1 MIAPSDV
8 TVRENNTVLFTCVA
22 RGDVRP
28 PLISWI
34 GNNGEKL
41 YNDSRIT
48 VYTDVIEES
57 GVAFVRSILEL
68 CSAEAYDEGEYSCVA
83 SSRYNPSRNT
93 SAQFYVDV
101 VTLQGMVWSCPT
113 RGSFFL

>member
-22 RGDVRP
+22 RGDIRP
-28 PLISWI
+28 PIISWI

-48 VYTDVIEES
+48 VYTDVVEES
-57 GVAFVRSILEL
+57 GVMHL
-68 CSAEAYDEGEYSCVA
+68 
-83 SSRYNPSRNT
+83 
-93 SAQFYVDV
+93 
-101 VTLQGMVWSCPT
+101 
-113 RGSFFL
+113 

>member
-1 MIAPSDV
+1 MIAPGDV

-22 RGDVRP
+22 QGEVSL

-34 GNNGEKL
+34 GNKGETL

-48 VYTDVIEES
+48 VYTDIVMES
-57 GVAFVRSILEL
+57 GNSFVRSILEL
-68 CSAEAYDEGEYSCVA
+68 CSVEEYDEGEYSCVA
-83 SSRYNPSRNT
+83 ANRYNPSINT

-101 VTLQGMVWSCPT
+101 VTMQGMALSYC
-113 RGSFFL
+113 